1 MISYGRGLIARRGSC
16 LTWGRERTQGPPSSA
31 SSFPTVSS
39 PQVPPERPRRSQTP
53 GQPLGAPGAVTAAPR
68 PRAPPACPGPRTLL
82 FTSMVPRQPLPAPCR
97 WPRFIL
103 RPGPRRPPP
112 AGPPLGGARGECAA
126 GGLGARRRRRPGLLL
141 TGTCRGAAAARV
153 SAPGPAR
160 LAPHAAGPRVGLA
173 ARRAGTRSPPSRP
186 QRRPRRRR
194 RRRGRSGGDTRRS
207 LALGRRPRARALP
220 HLGPGHRRGAC
231 ARSPAASAEASAA
244 RAPPPPNGKRAPA
257 PAEPTNR
264 YPPRAARGRGLL
276 LEKPACRR
284 SIGPA
289 RRGRGGIT

>member
-141 TGTCRGAAAARV
+141 TGTCRKCWHLCQYWCRNTTKA
-153 SAPGPAR
+153 
-160 LAPHAAGPRVGLA
+160 
-173 ARRAGTRSPPSRP
+173 TRSAYLTCSTCLKYNPGILIHIV
-186 QRRPRRRR
+186 PRHFK
-194 RRRGRSGGDTRRS
+194 
-207 LALGRRPRARALP
+207 LLN
-220 HLGPGHRRGAC
+220 GPF
-231 ARSPAASAEASAA
+231 
-244 RAPPPPNGKRAPA
+244 KV
-257 PAEPTNR
+257 
-264 YPPRAARGRGLL
+264 
-276 LEKPACRR
+276 
-284 SIGPA
+284 
-289 RRGRGGIT
+289 